1 MPNKKEETPK
11 RRARRNYELRNK
23 EERQQATKQFN
34 TRLSREG
41 YEEIAAF
48 LKEHRISKVELIWAG
63 YEALRSQYGPQE
75 EQKPDNE

>member
-1 MPNKKEETPK
+1 MPNKKAETPK

-34 TRLSREG
+34 TRLSREE

-63 YEALRSQYGPQE
+63 YEALRSQYGSKE
-75 EQKPDNE
+75 EQKPDNK

>member
-48 LKEHRISKVELIWAG
+48 LKVSKCFVAF
-63 YEALRSQYGPQE
+63 LRSSL
-75 EQKPDNE
+75 